1 MSLYY
6 KSLNVQS
13 KCNEAIMI
21 STVDRMFLLQ
31 GSFLCHFPASAG
43 NVLTFCY
50 VTPDFFSWMVLEKFR
65 NSISL
70 LCTLQ
75 ETFFVYFRRHVVCL
89 RDLVFDICSEIIIT
103 FLF

>member
-6 KSLNVQS
+6 MSLNVQS

-21 STVDRMFLLQ
+21 STVDCMFLLQ

-50 VTPDFFSWMVLEKFR
+50 VTPDFLLDGFGEVQKQYFT
-65 NSISL
+65 SL
-70 LCTLQ
+70 YSAGDI
-75 ETFFVYFRRHVVCL
+75 FCL
-89 RDLVFDICSEIIIT
+89 FPPTCCM
-103 FLF
+103 FA